1 MIRNML
7 VVLGLHAATIA
18 AVPPGGNATVTQPGR
33 IDRTTLNFLVAVDGQ
48 GKIAAMRLMPNQ

>member
-7 VVLGLHAATIA
+7 VVLGLYAATIA
-18 AVPPGGNATVTQPGR
+18 AVPPWRNATVTQPGR
-33 IDRTTLNFLVAVDGQ
+33 IDRTKLNFLIAVDGQ